1 LPLKLLERAKADI
14 PRIEQL
20 EKDHPRMARLFQR
33 GLLPYHVWEQLLEA
47 EQVMDAEV
55 NTVQAEAE
63 LLQKGWGQGVFSQA
77 YQMLRKDREDE
88 LRMEQ
93 MQKEAAVLTL
103 KFTKPSGGV
112 VTMEADGRKIT
123 QQTPMVLPKES
134 AAEEVS
140 FKSEVTAEMVLGS
153 GEDKRT
159 FCTQI
164 PEFVLDVE
172 QEKQWKQI
180 GSDAAGLRLQVR
192 FVRKSHGAK
201 AGFAIEQ
208 IRATV
213 PESAKNTAIGST

>member
-1 LPLKLLERAKADI
+1 
-14 PRIEQL
+14 
-20 EKDHPRMARLFQR
+20 M
-33 GLLPYHVWEQLLEA
+33 
-47 EQVMDAEV
+47 
-55 NTVQAEAE
+55 
-63 LLQKGWGQGVFSQA
+63 
-77 YQMLRKDREDE
+77 
-88 LRMEQ
+88 
-93 MQKEAAVLTL
+93 
-103 KFTKPSGGV
+103 
-112 VTMEADGRKIT
+112 
-123 QQTPMVLPKES
+123 
-134 AAEEVS
+134 S